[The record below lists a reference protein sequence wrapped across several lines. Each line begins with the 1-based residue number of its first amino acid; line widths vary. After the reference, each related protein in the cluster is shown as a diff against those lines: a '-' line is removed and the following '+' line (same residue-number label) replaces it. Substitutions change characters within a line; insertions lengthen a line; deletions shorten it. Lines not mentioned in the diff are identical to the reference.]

1 MKRNDQARVGLGI
14 PSLVLILLVL
24 CLALLGVLALISARA
39 DRQMAMRQ
47 AELAMTYA
55 QASAK
60 MESAFAELD
69 RQMAECWKN
78 SASEAEYALACETID
93 EAAGINVTW
102 QDEAK
107 AWMAVEA
114 GSSVLQA
121 AIRRMDWE
129 NAKEKRFEILQY
141 ALENAE
147 NWEQTES
154 LNLMDI

>member
-1 MKRNDQARVGLGI
+1 
-14 PSLVLILLVL
+14 
-24 CLALLGVLALISARA
+24 
-39 DRQMAMRQ
+39 MATSQ
-47 AELAMTYA
+47 EG
-55 QASAK
+55 Q
-60 MESAFAELD
+60 
-69 RQMAECWKN
+69 
-78 SASEAEYALACETID
+78 
-93 EAAGINVTW
+93 
-102 QDEAK
+102 K

-114 GSSVLQA
+114 GNSVLQA